1 MRVLFINAV
10 CGTGSTGKI
19 CVDLAQKYENEGN
32 IVKIAY
38 GRTAYVP
45 EKYKK
50 YAVRIGNDFDVKLH
64 ALQTRMF
71 DNHGFAS
78 KRATKKFLK
87 WADEYKP
94 ELLWLHNLHGYYIN
108 IELLFKWIKNHP
120 DMQVKWTLHDCW
132 AFTGHCAYFTAVGCE
147 KWKKHCYK
155 CEQKKQ
161 YPTSLFFDRSYK
173 NYETKKNLFTGV
185 KNLEIITPSNW
196 LANLVKQSF
205 LKDYP
210 VKVVYNQIDTNIF
223 KPTESNFKEKYNLT
237 EKKIILGVANVW
249 DNRKGL
255 NDFIKLSEMISDN
268 YKILLVGLTKKQ
280 IRNLP
285 DNILGIERTYNL
297 KELVEIYNSADV
309 FVNFS
314 KEETFGMTTMEA
326 LACGTSAIVYK
337 NTACEE
343 IINGNNNG
351 IAADNVEDVLK
362 NILKI
367 TRG

>member
-32 IVKIAY
+32 IVKFAY

-147 KWKKHCYK
+147 KWKTHCYK

-210 VKVVYNQIDTNIF
+210 VKVVYNKIDTNIF
-223 KPTESNFKEKYNLT
+223 KPTASDFRKRYGLENKI
-237 EKKIILGVANVW
+237 IILGVANVW
-249 DNRKGL
+249 DKRKGL
-255 NDFIKLSEMISDN
+255 DDFVELSKILDDN
-268 YKILLVGLTKKQ
+268 YKIVLVGLNKIQ
-280 IRNLP
+280 IKDMRS
-285 DNILGIERTYNL
+285 NILGLERTVNL
-297 KELVEIYNSADV
+297 ERLAEIYSVADI
-309 FVNFS
+309 FINLS
-314 KEETFGMTTMEA
+314 KEETFGMTTIEA
-326 LACGTSAIVYK
+326 LSCGTKVIVYK
-337 NTACEE
+337 GTACEE
-343 IINGNNNG
+343 VVGKNGVAVEQNINAVRNAIIKL
-351 IAADNVEDVLK
+351 I
-362 NILKI
+362 
-367 TRG
+367 

>member
-10 CGTGSTGKI
+10 CGIGSTGKI

-132 AFTGHCAYFTAVGCE
+132 AFTGHCAYFTGVGCE
-147 KWKKHCYK
+147 KWKIHCYK

-161 YPTSLFFDRSYK
+161 YPATLFFDRSYK

-210 VKVVYNQIDTNIF
+210 VKVVYNKIDTNIF
-223 KPTESNFKEKYNLT
+223 KPTASDFRKRYGLENKI
-237 EKKIILGVANVW
+237 IILGVANVW
-249 DNRKGL
+249 DKRKGL
-255 NDFIKLSEMISDN
+255 EDFIELSKKLDNN
-268 YKILLVGLTKKQ
+268 YKIVLVGLNTKQ
-280 IRNLP
+280 IKNLP
-285 DNILGIERTYNL
+285 ANILGLEKTLNL
-297 KELVEIYNSADV
+297 KRLAEIYSAADIYI
-309 FVNFS
+309 NLS
-314 KEETFGMTTMEA
+314 KEETFGMTTIEA
-326 LACGTSAIVYK
+326 LNCGTKVIVYK
-337 NTACEE
+337 GTACEE
-343 IINGNNNG
+343 VIGKNGVAVEHNINALRNA
-351 IAADNVEDVLK
+351 IVKL
-362 NILKI
+362 I
-367 TRG
+367 

>member
-45 EKYKK
+45 EKCKK

-132 AFTGHCAYFTAVGCE
+132 TFTGHCAYFTAVGCE
-147 KWKKHCYK
+147 KWKTHCYK

-210 VKVVYNQIDTNIF
+210 VKVVYNKIDTNIF
-223 KPTESNFKEKYNLT
+223 KPTTPTDFRKRYGLENKI
-237 EKKIILGVANVW
+237 IILGVANVW
-249 DNRKGL
+249 DKRKGL
-255 NDFIKLSEMISDN
+255 EDFIKLSKILDDN
-268 YKILLVGLTKKQ
+268 YKIVLVGLNKIQ
-280 IRNLP
+280 IK
-285 DNILGIERTYNL
+285 DMCSNILGLERTVNL
-297 KELVEIYNSADV
+297 ERLAEIYSAADI
-309 FVNFS
+309 FINLS
-314 KEETFGMTTMEA
+314 KEETFGMTTIEA
-326 LACGTSAIVYK
+326 LSCGTKVIVYK
-337 NTACEE
+337 GTACEE
-343 IINGNNNG
+343 VVGNKG
-351 IAADNVEDVLK
+351 IAVEQDINAVRNAIIKL
-362 NILKI
+362 L
-367 TRG
+367 

>member
-64 ALQTRMF
+64 ALQTRML

-147 KWKKHCYK
+147 KWKTHCYK

-210 VKVVYNQIDTNIF
+210 VKVVYNKIDTNIF
-223 KPTESNFKEKYNLT
+223 KPTVSDFRKRYGLENKI
-237 EKKIILGVANVW
+237 IILGVANVW
-249 DNRKGL
+249 DKRKGL
-255 NDFIKLSEMISDN
+255 DDFVELSKFLDDN
-268 YKILLVGLTKKQ
+268 YRIVLVGLNTKQ
-280 IRNLP
+280 IKNLP
-285 DNILGIERTYNL
+285 VNILGLEKTKTQTELAQIYTASDFFFNPTYEDNYPTVNL
-297 KELVEIYNSADV
+297 
-309 FVNFS
+309 
-314 KEETFGMTTMEA
+314 EA
-326 LACGTSAIVYK
+326 QACGTAVVTYDTGGCKETLKSNNSFCIKKDLNLVLQ
-337 NTACEE
+337 
-343 IINGNNNG
+343 IIKEFYNQ
-351 IAADNVEDVLK
+351 
-362 NILKI
+362 
-367 TRG
+367 